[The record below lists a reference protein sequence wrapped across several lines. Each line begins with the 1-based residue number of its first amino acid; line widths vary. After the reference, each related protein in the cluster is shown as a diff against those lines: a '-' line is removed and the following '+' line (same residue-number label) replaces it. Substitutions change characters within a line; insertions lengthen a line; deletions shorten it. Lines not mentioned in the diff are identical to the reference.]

1 MKPATIIVGILM
13 VPLLAGCAAKPA
25 KPAAKT
31 CQSEIRLDQEPQP
44 LGSSKA
50 LTTELETAGR
60 GHQPISLG
68 EVTHAAGWSD
78 DWDTMIKAAE
88 GYNDDWMNKTAQTP
102 AGTCWTGLP
111 PRIDSEYPAPF
122 GYYVFLKDQRVV
134 QSVVWRTGAMPL
146 LLRPSERLTHETM
159 LNAKGGGLATY

>member
-1 MKPATIIVGILM
+1 MKPAAIIVCILM

-25 KPAAKT
+25 KPAAKI
-31 CQSEIRLDQEPQP
+31 CQSEIHLDPEPEP
-44 LGSSKA
+44 LGSSKV
-50 LTTELETAGR
+50 LTAELETAGR

-78 DWDTMIKAAE
+78 DWDTMIEAAE
-88 GYNDDWMNKTAQTP
+88 AYNDDWMNKSAQTP

-111 PRIDSEYPAPF
+111 PRIGEGPASF
-122 GYYVFLKDQRVV
+122 GYYVFLKDRQVV
-134 QSVVWRTGAMPL
+134 QSVVWHTGSMPL
-146 LLRPSERLTHETM
+146 LLRPSDRLTHETM